1 LENDDMLQGENITP
15 ETPQP
20 QNEPAPESN
29 SNTTPSEKPEEKP
42 MDEYEKLSK
51 LYNTRGP
58 KARPMAIF
66 LMVLAIAASVVTL
79 AVGGYYT
86 VMLCLSVA
94 GVDGGQFFGANAN
107 NMSFGIAGLTGF
119 IFYVS
124 SIALIILIVGL
135 TVWAISV
142 YLKLFKN
149 LRQTSHQPYHI
160 SAYNGTIIYSII
172 VFAIFEVLLLF
183 GCVTIWTNVKPA
195 DFASITFLIVTIL
208 TGLILV
214 ALFVEFVVSRIMF
227 AKYPDAELKSEIKKE
242 AHARFRYFV
251 FRKGRDDRRAKN
263 RRIWF

>member
-1 LENDDMLQGENITP
+1 MENDDMLQDKNLAPENLN
-15 ETPQP
+15 QP
-20 QNEPAPESN
+20 QSEPN
-29 SNTTPSEKPEEKP
+29 VTPSQTPAEKAPEEKP
-42 MDEYEKLSK
+42 MDEYERLSR
-51 LYNTRGP
+51 LYNTRVE
-58 KARPMAIF
+58 KKRPMAIV
-66 LMVLAIAASVVTL
+66 LMVLAIMASVVTL

-86 VMLCLSVA
+86 VVLCLSVA

-107 NMSFGIAGLTGF
+107 NLSFGIAGLTGF

-124 SIALIILIVGL
+124 AFALIILIVGL
-135 TVWAISV
+135 TVWAISM

-149 LRQTSHQPYHI
+149 LRQTSHQPYHV

-172 VFAIFEVLLLF
+172 AFAIFEVLLLF

-195 DFASITFLIVTIL
+195 DFASIAFLIITIL

-214 ALFVEFVVSRIMF
+214 ALLVEFVVSRIKF

-242 AHARFRYFV
+242 AHARFKYFLLK
-251 FRKGRDDRRAKN
+251 KGRDDRRAKN